1 MDVFDICKNHILQPE
16 YLRFFV
22 IFKLQV
28 TFLLF
33 IVFYQTFEYA
43 EKILNT
49 LKVAEDFLTTTDRK
63 ALDMFLFLGTAL
75 RGKQ

>member
-1 MDVFDICKNHILQPE
+1 MNTYV
-16 YLRFFV
+16 FFV

-33 IVFYQTFEYA
+33 IVFYQAFEYA

-49 LKVAEDFLTTTDRK
+49 LKVVEYFLTTTDRK
-63 ALDMFLFLGTAL
+63 SLDILLFLVTAL

>member
-1 MDVFDICKNHILQPE
+1 MNTYV
-16 YLRFFV
+16 FFV

-33 IVFYQTFEYA
+33 IVFYQAFEYA

-63 ALDMFLFLGTAL
+63 ALDMFLFLSTAL

>member
-1 MDVFDICKNHILQPE
+1 MDVFDICKNHILQHE

-33 IVFYQTFEYA
+33 IVFYQAFEYA

-49 LKVAEDFLTTTDRK
+49 LKVVEDFLTTTDRK
-63 ALDMFLFLGTAL
+63 ALDMFLFLSTAL